1 MDIDV
6 DGEDECLEGQSSGGV
21 GGGGGRRRDS
31 TDTTAGLSPVT
42 AGTLT
47 PSHHHTITHTHW
59 DSLGLT
65 GTGSNQQQSP
75 THSQS
80 APVISDR

>member
-42 AGTLT
+42 AGTLR
-47 PSHHHTITHTHW
+47 PSHT
-59 DSLGLT
+59 LGQT
-65 GTGSNQQQSP
+65 GTDREQP
-75 THSQS
+75 TT
-80 APVISDR
+80 I